1 MSKDLNFSVLLDF
14 YGTLLTPRQLDI
26 MNLYYNEDLSLAEI
40 AENIGITRQGV
51 RDAVKKSEQIL
62 TKTEAALGLAKRF
75 KFVEKRLEEVKE
87 KIREHEDL
95 ELIIKMIDEI
105 NL

>member
-1 MSKDLNFSVLLDF
+1 M
-14 YGTLLTPRQLDI
+14 
-26 MNLYYNEDLSLAEI
+26 E
-40 AENIGITRQGV
+40 
-51 RDAVKKSEQIL
+51 
-62 TKTEAALGLAKRF
+62 
-75 KFVEKRLEEVKE
+75 EKRELEQDEVLEEVKE